1 MKNTCYI
8 TTAIDYVNA
17 EPHIGHAY
25 QKIIA
30 DILARWN
37 KLQGKDV
44 FYLTGTDEHGKKI
57 AQAAEAAGKSP
68 QDFVDEVAPK
78 FEAAWKLLN
87 IQPDRFI
94 RTTDKDHQKLVQDVL
109 EKVNKSGDIYLGE
122 YEGLYCTN
130 CEQYYTETDCPDK
143 NCPVHNKPL
152 EHLKEPSYFFKLSKY
167 QDFLLKLYKEH
178 PEFVLPKERRNEVI
192 SRVKEGLNDLS
203 ISRTNFDW
211 GIPVPFDKD
220 HVTYV
225 WFDAL
230 FNYYTP
236 TLQKENKKF
245 WPADLHIL
253 GKDNTWFHCVYW
265 PTFLK
270 AAGLELP
277 KTVFN
282 HGFLTFNGQKISK
295 SLGNS
300 ISPTTLVEKYGADT
314 IRYFCSRQFPFAT
327 GEDGDFSEKAL
338 KDRHNNELA
347 DKLGNLVSRVSTLI
361 EKYGFENQKQT
372 NLNSEATIKNTEKLL
387 ENYELDK
394 ALNEIFAYID
404 LTNAYL
410 QTKKPW
416 ATKDK
421 KILGEAAN
429 AIKDTAILLSPF
441 IPEAAEKIAKAFHF
455 KLDKAQLNKPLDTK
469 KKIKKAPILFQKL

>member
-1 MKNTCYI
+1 
-8 TTAIDYVNA
+8 
-17 EPHIGHAY
+17 
-25 QKIIA
+25 
-30 DILARWN
+30 
-37 KLQGKDV
+37 
-44 FYLTGTDEHGKKI
+44 EHGKKI
-57 AQAAEAAGKSP
+57 AQAAEAAGKEP
-68 QDFVDEVAPK
+68 KEFVDHIAPK
-78 FEAAWKLLN
+78 FEAAWTSLGIK
-87 IQPDRFI
+87 PDRFI
-94 RTTDKDHQKLVQDVL
+94 RTTDKDHQKLVQDML

-122 YEGLYCTN
+122 YEGLYCTS
-130 CEQYYTETDCPDK
+130 CEQYYTENDVCSPQRGAAQQGEQAHSNSESDTDLL
-143 NCPVHNKPL
+143 CPVHNKPL
-152 EHLKEPSYFFKLSKY
+152 EHLKELSYFFKLSKY
-167 QDFLLKLYKEH
+167 QDFLLKLYKDH

-211 GIPVPFDKD
+211 GVPVPFDKD

-236 TLQKENKKF
+236 TLQKGNKKY
-245 WPADLHIL
+245 WPTDLHVL

-265 PTFLK
+265 PAFLK
-270 AAGLELP
+270 AAGLPLP